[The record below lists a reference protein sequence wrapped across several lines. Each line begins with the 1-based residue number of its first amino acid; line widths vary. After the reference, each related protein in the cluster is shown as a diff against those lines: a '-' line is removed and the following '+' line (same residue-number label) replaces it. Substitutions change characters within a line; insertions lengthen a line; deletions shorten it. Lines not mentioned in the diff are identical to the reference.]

1 MRRCRLAG
9 GNSAPLQAA
18 RRWRAVTLRAVCLS
32 LICLF
37 GAALLPSESPAIEEL
52 GAEEDISNLLP
63 NTFPTEE
70 PHDLSKRKWAILPE
84 VGYGPDTGVLAG
96 AKFTH
101 RDLFGSGATFDMEGT
116 YAINQQQFVA
126 LSLGSPHL
134 WNDRLIL
141 LLRAKY
147 YLDPQREFF
156 GLGNNDIGP
165 DPASTHEF
173 QELGGALTIGWRPFD
188 RVAFNFQ
195 VGIRQVHIGRGDRMG
210 DTPFTKDAFPDL
222 PGIHGGV
229 VNPIALSLVWNT
241 RDDVLRPT
249 RGWRFILK
257 IIHTDK
263 SLFSDFEYTRYL
275 GDASYLYAFNRGRQI
290 VGLRVNG
297 EYIDAP
303 SEQIPF
309 WELTELGGPD
319 TLRGFFPHRFV
330 GKTSV
335 LLNLEVRSR
344 LAEFDFFDWWHVRLD
359 GVLFGDT
366 GRVFIDN
373 SELRNEFKLGDIVDN
388 IISNFQYS
396 YGGGLRIALSDAL
409 VARIDAGFSD
419 EETGLVYLS
428 FGQTF

>member
-1 MRRCRLAG
+1 MRR
-9 GNSAPLQAA
+9 S
-18 RRWRAVTLRAVCLS
+18 RAVLLRAVCLL
-32 LICLF
+32 LIYLF
-37 GAALLPSESPAIEEL
+37 SAALIASESPAIEEL

-63 NTFPTEE
+63 DTFPTEAE

-84 VGYGPDTGVLAG
+84 VGFGPDTGVLAG

-101 RDLFGSGATFDMEGT
+101 RDLFGSGATFDIEGT

-147 YLDPQREFF
+147 YFDPQREFF
-156 GLGNNDIGP
+156 GLGNNNIGP

-173 QELGGALTIGWRPFD
+173 RELGGALTIGWRPFE

-195 VGIRQVHIGRGDRMG
+195 VGIRQVDIGRGDRMG
-210 DTPFTKDAFPDL
+210 DTPFTVDAFPDL

-275 GDASYLYAFNRGRQI
+275 GDASYLYSFNRGRQI
-290 VGLRVNG
+290 IGLRVNG

-309 WELTELGGPD
+309 WELSELGGPD
-319 TLRGFFPHRFV
+319 TLRGFFPHRFA

-335 LLNLEVRSR
+335 LLNLEIRSR
-344 LAEFDFFDWWHVRLD
+344 LAEFDFFDWWHVCLD

-373 SELRNEFKLGDIVDN
+373 SELRNEFKLGDVVDN
-388 IISNFQYS
+388 VVSDFQFS